1 MEGRKVDTKTLET
14 IGWFFIFLG
23 SMLHLIGSYILRQ
36 IKD

>member
-1 MEGRKVDTKTLET
+1 MEEGKVDTRTLET
-14 IGWFFIFLG
+14 VGWLFIFIG